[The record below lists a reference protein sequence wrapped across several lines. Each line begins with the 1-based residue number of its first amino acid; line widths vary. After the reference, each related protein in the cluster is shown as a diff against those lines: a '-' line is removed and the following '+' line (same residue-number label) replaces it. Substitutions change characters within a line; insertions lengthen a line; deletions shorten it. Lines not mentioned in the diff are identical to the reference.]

1 MSLIKAGTEVPYRV
15 TFLRMTARPDTQ
27 TALPQ
32 DITLE
37 RIMDPPLWY
46 FFALYDAVGRDYEW
60 VDQHNR
66 PEAELRA
73 FLESPLVELWV
84 AKRGGVPQG
93 FFMLDFTD
101 PPICDLAY
109 FGLMPNAVGQGL
121 GRALLNQALA
131 QAWDGAGVT
140 SVTINTCTLDHP
152 RALALYQSAGFV
164 AERFEDRSR
173 ILTRD
178 RDTSLHPA

>member
-1 MSLIKAGTEVPYRV
+1 
-15 TFLRMTARPDTQ
+15 
-27 TALPQ
+27 
-32 DITLE
+32 
-37 RIMDPPLWY
+37 
-46 FFALYDAVGRDYEW
+46 
-60 VDQHNR
+60 
-66 PEAELRA
+66 
-73 FLESPLVELWV
+73 
-84 AKRGGVPQG
+84 
-93 FFMLDFTD
+93 
-101 PPICDLAY
+101 
-109 FGLMPNAVGQGL
+109 MPNAVGQGL

-131 QAWDGAGVT
+131 QVWDGADVT

>member
-37 RIMDPPLWY
+37 RVMDPPLWY

-73 FLESPLVELWV
+73 FLESPLVELWGT
-84 AKRGGVPQG
+84 ATMQR
-93 FFMLDFTD
+93 LRRR
-101 PPICDLAY
+101 
-109 FGLMPNAVGQGL
+109 FG
-121 GRALLNQALA
+121 
-131 QAWDGAGVT
+131 
-140 SVTINTCTLDHP
+140 
-152 RALALYQSAGFV
+152 
-164 AERFEDRSR
+164 
-173 ILTRD
+173 
-178 RDTSLHPA
+178 